1 MTKYIKKRKINNNN
15 GKFKYVYFKVIGSKK
30 KRISSK
36 EYYSFIR
43 KKKQL
48 GGATESVPEPEPE
61 PEQEII
67 KRIVI
72 KNETGAPIENV
83 VSKITKAD
91 KNILRELH
99 ESGLDRASDFTKLD
113 DIVING
119 IKYIS
124 YKTSRKQMAEIKKA
138 YENSKNDD
146 DPDKN
151 FGNFIEY
158 FDRNINDDPNVWRFK
173 QKQDEKMASQG
184 IGIYDPKGSFINPLN
199 DRSYS
204 QNYKDI
210 AKFWSK
216 LPVYSKMH
224 ELERVIKKNQVVLLR
239 SGTGSGKTVIIP
251 KLALHITNYGIA
263 AKDGLSGK
271 VAVCMPKRII
281 AKDAAFFAAA
291 TLDVTIGKE
300 VGYKHK
306 DSSIDRGEVLVSGGR
321 ISANLYKENSHNK
334 DTKLLYATDGS
345 LEEILKRY
353 PALRDELGNNI
364 YDIIIVDEVHERN
377 IRIDYILYLM
387 KAALI
392 LNNTIKLILMSAT
405 IDSKPYEKYFNGFT
419 FNVYDIPGS
428 TPKERIDIWKKPKKE
443 GDYYTAGQDVIKD
456 ILEKGIDELDDQD
469 LTDIEYKKIKY
480 YKELYSDLTTEKRKS
495 VLHVQLHDPK
505 EVKEINDIEEIEEIE
520 ELDKKGAIL
529 MFVPGAQDFKKICRS
544 LNEFKDNLFLNTNIY
559 CAGLSGQMNKQDQ
572 EIRISETKYKGLPGG
587 PWGRKVIISTPVAES
602 SLTIEGLVYVID
614 SGYER
619 TSIYDPSSYK
629 TKVILQRCSKAQS
642 KQRLGRVG
650 RTKKGVAI
658 RLYSKEQFEKF
669 SDFPQPD
676 ITNTDCLPL
685 IFKTIKILGDQNKSV
700 NILQNLNYEGR
711 NINELKGIMTET
723 RNMNSLFISPISDAQ
738 FESAQRILDAYGC
751 LGSQRSVDV
760 TTATDFLDATDGFFN
775 LRFYIINTIY
785 TILLEYDRNF
795 TFMDARMVAE
805 SIILDCIEDV
815 LKIIMLSKELSIRG
829 IDKLFNKD
837 GLQKYPIKRKNTDP
851 MKFSEECS
859 EIQMKNSMFYKNL
872 KKTFRSD
879 IINENSDHLTL
890 LNIYEEYFE
899 SLKKVKKIP
908 FFDFMTPSFLQLSED
923 EKKTQQTKI
932 IKKWANSLG
941 FDIGML
947 SSIFGKV
954 ISSSYDIISI
964 FKKLFKKH
972 CIESN
977 IDIPDIFKTENLI
990 DFMDE
995 WSVWFSSINK
1005 MYNEKNKIVYSQ
1017 VIYDALVELKK
1028 KSQESNT
1035 AYLEYFE
1042 EGINDFTESKKSP
1055 EQSDI
1060 LKTND
1065 DNIHYLFTKGL
1076 PLKYKIIKAL
1086 TDLFDLEE
1094 TNQRLVEDI
1103 QILRRYIT
1111 TQGDKVHLQTM
1122 LMYALYS
1129 GILDK
1134 PLKKNEEYTPNWFM
1148 KIYYT
1153 IFGQGS
1159 MKEKKSKNQLNYVKL
1174 VYKELL
1180 DTKFEQMSKNTLLES
1195 KKKRDDKIL
1204 RCLLAG
1210 YHVNISQRIRD
1221 KEINDDTKPKY
1232 NNDCPGIYKTIYSNC
1247 FPRTQTEFEFIDYSP
1262 DTFVNLEP
1270 SKKKSEKYDKDYII
1284 YQNLIG
1290 FQPYVGAKIFNNV
1303 KMISIIPRIWLT
1315 AFSGEKIS
1323 KPCNLVGWD

>member
-1 MTKYIKKRKINNNN
+1 MTKYIKKRKVNNTT
-15 GKFKYVYFKVIGSKK
+15 GKFKYVYFKVTGLKK
-30 KRISSK
+30 NRISSK

-43 KKKQL
+43 NKKQS
-48 GGATESVPEPEPE
+48 GGSTEPER
-61 PEQEII
+61 I

-72 KNETGAPIENV
+72 KNETGAPIEKV

-99 ESGLDRASDFTKLD
+99 DKGLDGSSEFKKLD

-124 YKTSRKQMAEIKKA
+124 YKTSRKKMAEIKKA
-138 YENSKNDD
+138 YEDSKNDD
-146 DPDKN
+146 DPEKN

-158 FDRNINDDPNVWRFK
+158 FDRNINDDPNVWQFK

-184 IGIYDPKGSFINPLN
+184 IGIYDPKGTFINPLN
-199 DRSYS
+199 GRSYS
-204 QNYKDI
+204 QNYKNI

-216 LPVYSKMH
+216 LPVYSRIH
-224 ELERVIKKNQVVLLR
+224 ELERVIKKNQVVLIR
-239 SGTGSGKTVIIP
+239 SGTGSGKTVIVP
-251 KLALHITNYGIA
+251 KLALHIIEYGISPDA
-263 AKDGLSGK
+263 GYSGK

-291 TLDVTIGKE
+291 TLDVKIGKE
-300 VGYKHK
+300 VGYKHQM
-306 DSSIDRGEVLVSGGR
+306 SSIDRGEVLVSEGR
-321 ISANLYKENSHNK
+321 ISVNLEYGEDNSYNK
-334 DTKLLYATDGS
+334 DTTKLLYATDGS
-345 LEEILKRY
+345 LEERLKRY
-353 PALRDELGNNI
+353 PALRDSNGNNI
-364 YDIIIVDEVHERN
+364 FDIVIVDEVHERN
-377 IRIDYILYLM
+377 VRIDYILYLM
-387 KAALI
+387 KSALMM
-392 LNNTIKLILMSAT
+392 NNTIKLILMSAT
-405 IDSKPYEKYFNGFT
+405 IDSKPYEEYFNGYNFS
-419 FNVYDIPGS
+419 VYDIPGS
-428 TPKERIDIWKKPKKE
+428 TPKERVDIWKKPKKE

-469 LTDIEYKKIKY
+469 LTDIEYKRIKY
-480 YKELYSDLTTEKRKS
+480 YKELYSDLTKEERKN

-505 EVKEINDIEEIEEIE
+505 EVKEVNEINDIEDIE

-529 MFVPGAQDFKKICRS
+529 MFVPGAQDFQKICKS
-544 LNEFKDNLFLNTNIY
+544 LNEFKDNLFLNTNIF
-559 CAGLSGQMNKQDQ
+559 CAGLSGQMNKQQQ
-572 EIRISETKYKGLPGG
+572 EIRISETKYKGEPGG

-619 TSIYDPSSYK
+619 TSIYEPSSYK
-629 TKVILQRCSKAQS
+629 NKVVLQRCSKAQA
-642 KQRLGRVG
+642 KQRWGRVG

-669 SDFPQPD
+669 SDFPLPD
-676 ITNTDCLPL
+676 ITNTDCLLL
-685 IFKTIKILGDQNKSV
+685 IFKTIKILEDQNKSTV
-700 NILQNLNYEGR
+700 FLQNLNYEGR
-711 NINELKGIMTET
+711 NIKELKGIMTKT
-723 RNMNSLFISPISDAQ
+723 QGVNSLFISPISDAQ

-751 LGSQRSVDV
+751 IGTGSDNVRTVGVD
-760 TTATDFLDATDGFFN
+760 DFQDAGDGFFN
-775 LRFYIINTIY
+775 LRFYIIYTIY

-795 TFMDARMVAE
+795 TFMDARMIAE
-805 SIILDCIEDV
+805 SIVLDCIEDV
-815 LKIIMLSKELSIRG
+815 LKIIILGKELSSG
-829 IDKLFNKD
+829 IDRLFNKD

-851 MKFSEECS
+851 IKFSEECS

-872 KKTFRSD
+872 KKL
-879 IINENSDHLTL
+879 INENSDHLTL
-890 LNIYEEYFE
+890 LNIYEEYLE
-899 SLKKVKKIP
+899 SLKEVKKIP

-941 FDIGML
+941 FDLGML
-947 SSIFGKV
+947 SSIFGNV
-954 ISSSYDIISI
+954 ITSSYDIISI
-964 FKKLFKKH
+964 FKKLFKKR

-977 IDIPDIFKTENLI
+977 INIPDIIKTENTI
-990 DFMDE
+990 DFIDE
-995 WSVWFSSINK
+995 WWVWYNSINK
-1005 MYNEKNKIVYSQ
+1005 MSAQMNRIVYSQ
-1017 VIYDALVELKK
+1017 VIYDTLVELKK
-1028 KSQESNT
+1028 KSQVSNT

-1060 LKTND
+1060 LKTNH
-1065 DNIHYLFTKGL
+1065 DNIEYLFSKGL

-1086 TDLFDLEE
+1086 TDLFDLEK
-1094 TNQRLVEDI
+1094 TNQRLVENI

-1129 GILDK
+1129 NVLDK
-1134 PLKKNEEYTPNWFM
+1134 SLKKNEEYTPNWFM

-1159 MKEKKSKNQLNYVKL
+1159 MKEQKSKNQLNYVKL
-1174 VYKELL
+1174 VYEELL
-1180 DTKFEQMSKNTLLES
+1180 DTKFEQ
-1195 KKKRDDKIL
+1195 RDDKIL

-1210 YHVNISQRIRD
+1210 YHVNISQRIRQE
-1221 KEINDDTKPKY
+1221 EIENDNQPKY
-1232 NNDCPGIYKTIYSNC
+1232 DNNCPGIYKTTYTNC
-1247 FPRTQTEFEFIDYSP
+1247 FPRTQTKFDFIDYSP

-1270 SKKKSEKYDKDYII
+1270 SKKKSEEYDKDYII

-1290 FQPYVGAKIFNNV
+1290 FQPYVGAKLFNNA
-1303 KMISIIPRIWLT
+1303 KMISIIPRIWLS

-1323 KPCNLVGWD
+1323 KPCKLVGNF